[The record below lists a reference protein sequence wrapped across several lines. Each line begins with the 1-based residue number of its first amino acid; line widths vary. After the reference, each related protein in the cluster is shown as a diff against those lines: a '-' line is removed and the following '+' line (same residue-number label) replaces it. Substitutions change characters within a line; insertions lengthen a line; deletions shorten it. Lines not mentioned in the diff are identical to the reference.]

1 MDLVIVTT
9 ELIATLEC
17 NSWGTLK
24 SKEICSV
31 QVKFDNLP
39 DAKYNSITQCYISEK
54 RYMFQL

>member
-17 NSWGTLK
+17 NCWGTPK
-24 SKEICSV
+24 IKQICSV
-31 QVKFDNLP
+31 WVKFENLP
-39 DAKYNSITQCYISEK
+39 DTKYNSITKCYISEE